1 MMFQATMTDP
11 RAAKDA
17 ARAKARALRDSL
29 SGDGRTG
36 DGMRAFAASAVR
48 DRFLEELLLPGLI
61 PDGPVAGY
69 WPLGSELD
77 VRPLLLHLKADEL
90 KAGGR
95 SVALPVSGPRGQAL
109 TFRDWDPMQPLIAGR
124 YGIQEPGADRPEVAP
139 AVLLVPMLAFDRN
152 GHRLGYG
159 AGYYD
164 RTLDALRAARS
175 PSDGPVLAVGVAFAA
190 QEMDAVPC
198 GAHDERLDWIL
209 TERETLRFSQ

>member
-1 MMFQATMTDP
+1 MTDP

-17 ARAKARALRDSL
+17 ARAQARARRDSL
-29 SGDGRTG
+29 NDDRL
-36 DGMRAFAASAVR
+36 RAFAAEALR
-48 DRFLEELLLPGLI
+48 ERFLEKLVLPGLI

-77 VRPLLLHLKADEL
+77 VRPLLLHLKAV
-90 KAGGR
+90 GR

-109 TFRDWDPMQPLIAGR
+109 AFRDWDPAQPLAAGR
-124 YGIQEPGADRPEVAP
+124 YGIHEPGADRPELVP
-139 AVLLVPMLAFDRN
+139 AVLLVPMLAFDRS

-164 RTLDALRAARS
+164 RTLDALRAIR
-175 PSDGPVLAVGVAFAA
+175 PVLAVGTAFAA
-190 QEMDAVPC
+190 QELDAVPH

-209 TERETLRFSQ
+209 TERETLRFTH

>member
-1 MMFQATMTDP
+1 MTDP

-17 ARAKARALRDSL
+17 ARAQARARRDSL
-29 SGDGRTG
+29 NDDRL
-36 DGMRAFAASAVR
+36 RAFAAEALR
-48 DRFLEELLLPGLI
+48 ERFLEKLVLPGLI

-77 VRPLLLHLKADEL
+77 VRPLLLHLKA
-90 KAGGR
+90 GGR

-109 TFRDWDPMQPLIAGR
+109 AFRDWDPAQPLAAGR
-124 YGIQEPGADRPEVAP
+124 YGIHEPGADRPELVP
-139 AVLLVPMLAFDRN
+139 AVLLVPMLAFDRS

-164 RTLDALRAARS
+164 RTLDALRAIR
-175 PSDGPVLAVGVAFAA
+175 PVLAVGTAFAA
-190 QEMDAVPC
+190 QEMDAVPH

-209 TERETLRFSQ
+209 TERETLRFTH

>member
-1 MMFQATMTDP
+1 MDFSGFFQATMTDP

-17 ARAKARALRDSL
+17 ARAQARARRDSLGDDRMRAYAADALRD
-29 SGDGRTG
+29 
-36 DGMRAFAASAVR
+36 
-48 DRFLEELLLPGLI
+48 RFVEELVSPGLL

-77 VRPLLLHLKADEL
+77 VRPVLLHLRT
-90 KAGGR
+90 GGR

-109 TFRDWDPMQPLIAGR
+109 TFRDWDPAQPLAAGR
-124 YGIQEPGADRPEVAP
+124 YGIHEPGPDRPEVVP

-175 PSDGPVLAVGVAFAA
+175 ASDGPVLAVGVAFAA

-209 TERETLRFSQ
+209 TERETLRFAQ